1 MRGKTGAV
9 RGMYG
14 ANRGKI
20 GVKTGLFANFPA
32 SAIASAAAKMPQN
45 APGALQTRPRPP
57 KKRPKIRPSIKNIF
71 WIFWIFSAVAL
82 PPSPPPRR
90 TRACPSSAAPAHH
103 RIPRVAGGGRYGR
116 NSRVIIFFL
125 PRLKSTHP
133 AESIARSATGISS
146 RVVSRILRHGLS
158 LGSGRANSA

>member
-1 MRGKTGAV
+1 VFARQNRGSTGHVRGKSGQ
-9 RGMYG
+9 
-14 ANRGKI
+14 NRGQNGAFCEFSSVRHSLSGGKNAP
-20 GVKTGLFANFPA
+20 KRPWRSPN
-32 SAIASAAAKMPQN
+32 AAATPKKTPQN
-45 APGALQTRPRPP
+45 PPAPP
-57 KKRPKIRPSIKNIF
+57 KKIF
-71 WIFWIFSAVAL
+71 GIFSAVAL

-125 PRLKSTHP
+125 PMVKSTQP

-158 LGSGRANSA
+158 LGSGRANSF